1 MIVYDLRYILICLS
15 VIINATKQLSFQQM
29 LKAAANVAP
38 RGVYVCGNTSTTSG
52 LTVTLV
58 KEGSAGEY
66 ALEAGALVLGDQG
79 DKILFSNNM
88 CFFAYYELCDL
99 KFHYFQFS
107 IM

>member
-1 MIVYDLRYILICLS
+1 
-15 VIINATKQLSFQQM
+15 M

-79 DKILFSNNM
+79 DRIVFRNNM
-88 CFFAYYELCDL
+88 VLFADCRELCDL
-99 KFHYFQFS
+99 KFHYF
-107 IM
+107 